1 MHLLSLPDCSALSSL
16 DVRDRAAF
24 LSFGNMPRCVGT
36 AREVAEAAAVVHGLL
51 LVASAAAVAP
61 GVLQV
66 VLPYALAAD
75 ERWKGLKRRESQS
88 WPVELSMPEV
98 NLAREAAFPH
108 VFYATFGCSPVH
120 FEEIHS
126 TLKMPA
132 IVKTRCKKTCSGR
145 TALLVV
151 LGRLRSSAA
160 LDSLG
165 RSLRMNPKRIS
176 AICTTTV
183 AWVFGR
189 WGHIPAMVSQLAGR
203 FPMYAEAIER
213 TSGIE
218 GLLIA
223 GFIDCTVR
231 CCARPLYG
239 QEALFSGHKKIHG
252 LKYQALGFPDGL
264 IAGLYGPRQARRHDS
279 RVLIESGL
287 QTSLTNIQRRT
298 GLPYLI
304 YGDPAYGNTTT
315 IMAGFDRVQRRG
327 NVDMDRMTKALNADR
342 TSVEWC
348 FGKVCTKFKWVES
361 KDANSI
367 GKTACGM
374 YYQVAVFLTNC
385 ITCVEGGGGTL
396 QTF

>member
-1 MHLLSLPDCSALSSL
+1 
-16 DVRDRAAF
+16 
-24 LSFGNMPRCVGT
+24 MPRRVGT
-36 AREVAEAAAVVHGLL
+36 AREVAEATAVVNGLL

-61 GVLQV
+61 GLLQV
-66 VLPYALAAD
+66 VLPFALAAH
-75 ERWKGLKRRESQS
+75 ERCEGLKRRESQS
-88 WPVELSMPEV
+88 WPAELSLSEV

-108 VFYATFGCSPVH
+108 VFYVTYGCSPVH
-120 FEEIHS
+120 FQEIHS
-126 TLKMPA
+126 ALRMLA
-132 IVKTRCKKTCSGR
+132 VIRSRCKKKCTGK
-145 TALLVV
+145 TALLLV

-160 LDSLG
+160 LESLG
-165 RSLRMNPKRIS
+165 RSLRVNPKRIS

-183 AWVFGR
+183 AWIFGR
-189 WGHIPAMVSQLAGR
+189 WGHIPAMVAQLANR

-213 TSGIE
+213 TSGVT

-279 RVLIESGL
+279 RVLVESGL
-287 QTSLTNIQRRT
+287 ERSLQNIQQQT

-304 YGDPAYGNTTT
+304 YGDPAYGNTAT
-315 IMAGFDRVQRRG
+315 IMAGFDRVQRRN
-327 NVDMDRMTKALNADR
+327 NVDMDRITRALNADR

-348 FGKVCTKFKWVES
+348 FGKVCSKFKWVES
-361 KDANSI
+361 KDANKI

-385 ITCVEGGGGTL
+385 ITCVEGGGGHYKRFNCSPPKL
-396 QTF
+396 VDYLAM